1 MNDAFAAVSYALDAS
16 WLWDAGLST
25 VDPIESRPCN
35 NAPKCVHTA
44 RTRSGTDSS
53 SDSEKEDYTSSN
65 EDRHGNLIGRDY
77 VNHATDVQLGADMYV
92 RRKELSPGAAS
103 RPPSLC
109 LEAPASSILEEWE
122 LRSRSQFFN
131 SALRPEEAPSTS
143 GQDQWASHQERIRA
157 YDLEEVLIV
166 GDGNC
171 QFRALAHQM
180 FQSQERHLEV
190 RRAVH
195 AQLRR
200 HPKRYKNHVPGVYKD
215 YVEQMRQPGAWGDHV
230 TLQAMADTYRV
241 RIQIATPVDDQG
253 MMEIAPYK
261 RETRRLPVLWL
272 SFWPEIHY
280 NSLQPASLK
289 ADALRPVYL
298 ELPFPHQSNVI
309 HHPSSGTIVWNS
321 SSASLFRYRSRRK
334 SESDFGKE
342 TSQPQLPRRASSDG
356 TQFTLL
362 NLSMF
367 SE

>member
-241 RIQIATPVDDQG
+241 RIQMATPVVDQG

-261 RETRRLPVLWL
+261 QETRRLPVVWL

-280 NSLQPASLK
+280 NSLQPAGLK
-289 ADALRPVYL
+289 ADAFRPVYL

-309 HHPSSGTIVWNS
+309 HDLFPGATVGKSSDTSPVRYKDMYEYDSDDGGGMSQPPPRKT
-321 SSASLFRYRSRRK
+321 ASL
-334 SESDFGKE
+334 
-342 TSQPQLPRRASSDG
+342 PW
-356 TQFTLL
+356 
-362 NLSMF
+362 
-367 SE
+367 